1 MGLGARW
8 PTDPWSKGLEVR
20 GEDQAS
26 GDRRPAGRAP
36 AWRLVATGL
45 ERCREGGVATLV
57 VQCFSETV
65 AKPFPGYT
73 MQTPYFPDDESR
85 RLASLRSLLVL
96 DTPAEE
102 RFDSLTA
109 YAAATFG
116 VPIALVSL
124 VDADRQ
130 WFKSRCG
137 LDVQATGRDVSFC
150 GHSILQ
156 PDVMVVEDALSDPR
170 FADNPLVVGDP
181 YIRFYAGAPLRL
193 RDGTR
198 PGTFCLIDRKR
209 RKLDAWG
216 LSHLRDLA
224 RLASME
230 LEGLDASADF
240 LRQRAPRA

>member
-1 MGLGARW
+1 
-8 PTDPWSKGLEVR
+8 
-20 GEDQAS
+20 
-26 GDRRPAGRAP
+26 
-36 AWRLVATGL
+36 
-45 ERCREGGVATLV
+45 
-57 VQCFSETV
+57 
-65 AKPFPGYT
+65 

-102 RFDSLTA
+102 RFDALTA

-156 PDVMVVEDALSDPR
+156 PDVMVIEDALSDPR
-170 FADNPLVVGDP
+170 FADNPLVLGDP
-181 YIRFYAGAPLRL
+181 FIRFYAGAPLQL

-209 RKLDAWG
+209 RTLDAWG
-216 LSHLRDLA
+216 IAHLRDLA
-224 RLASME
+224 RVASME
-230 LEGLDASADF
+230 LEGLGASADF
-240 LRQRAPRA
+240 LRESAPRS